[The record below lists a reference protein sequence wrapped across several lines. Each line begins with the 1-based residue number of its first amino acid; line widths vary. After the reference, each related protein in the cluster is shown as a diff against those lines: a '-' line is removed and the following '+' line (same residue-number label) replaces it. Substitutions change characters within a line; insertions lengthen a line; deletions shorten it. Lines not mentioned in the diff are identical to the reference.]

1 MVDARLF
8 QALSDPTR
16 LRILLLLS
24 RSTMNV
30 TSIVNEVKAAQPA
43 VSRHLRVLREAS
55 LINHVRKGKE
65 VEYSLNL
72 PQLRD
77 ANLYIEAL
85 AGGMGKGE
93 ESEVVELA
101 RPAAKADRAARGA
114 RVAGSTRKTAKKT
127 VRAAAQSTSK
137 HASRPAAKHAPKPAT
152 RPARREPG
160 EPTAGQSTGGKLKE
174 PGEPAAVASRPDY
187 VVEREELDSMDD
199 FLL

>member
-16 LRILLLLS
+16 LKILLLLS

-30 TSIVNEVKAAQPA
+30 TSIVNEVKATQPA

-65 VEYSLNL
+65 VEYSINL

-77 ANLYIEAL
+77 AKLYIEAL
-85 AGGMGKGE
+85 TGGTVQGE
-93 ESEVVELA
+93 GPQVVELA
-101 RPAAKADRAARGA
+101 VTRAASAKAPKVAKSAGAAKAPRAKKPAAR
-114 RVAGSTRKTAKKT
+114 
-127 VRAAAQSTSK
+127 
-137 HASRPAAKHAPKPAT
+137 PAPPEPREPAT
-152 RPARREPG
+152 V
-160 EPTAGQSTGGKLKE
+160 TATKE
-174 PGEPAAVASRPDY
+174 Y
-187 VVEREELDSMDD
+187 VVEREAEESMDD